1 VNIYEYLLAVN
12 CRLLKKNLIEA
23 AEEPVAGS
31 LRPEVSIGL
40 PVGWYVL
47 VSILSKLNRNGKK
60 KYLN

>member
-23 AEEPVAGS
+23 AEEPVAAS

-40 PVGWYVL
+40 PVG
-47 VSILSKLNRNGKK
+47 
-60 KYLN
+60 